1 MLIQPPWNDFKAL
14 WNLGKDSL
22 TKPMPRKFCGVNQ
35 DAELGSTHI
44 SVVWQGSCAHQQL
57 VLLRNSEI
65 PAPVTGYTVGSTDS
79 SVSGKSFLVRL
90 SSRDTLTN
98 SKVQLF
104 PIPLCC
110 TAVMPTP
117 CAFPTGCTLPH
128 SEIQSYQKCLMQT
141 SGGCWHCLFRTLTP
155 KVLRTTRV
163 TTCWINPDNFRGPH
177 RLPAKYSSW
186 KKRYK
191 KFILLQYK
199 IAMVY
204 Q

>member
-79 SVSGKSFLVRL
+79 SVSGKSFLVRAPGTL
-90 SSRDTLTN
+90 SQTPKFSCFPSHFAALLLCPLL
-98 SKVQLF
+98 VLF
-104 PIPLCC
+104 PQAALSLTLKFRVIKSALCKPVEDAG
-110 TAVMPTP
+110 TASSGLWP
-117 CAFPTGCTLPH
+117 
-128 SEIQSYQKCLMQT
+128 QKC
-141 SGGCWHCLFRTLTP
+141 SG
-155 KVLRTTRV
+155 
-163 TTCWINPDNFRGPH
+163 
-177 RLPAKYSSW
+177 LPESPPAE
-186 KKRYK
+186 
-191 KFILLQYK
+191 
-199 IAMVY
+199 
-204 Q
+204 